1 MTDREKAIQEVRQE
15 LNFVPIISDN
25 FIEIGWPQTIEIHER
40 AIRAERERDE
50 AVRLLEARVRDSKWA
65 REVDD
70 FLAHK
75 GESNVG
81 RAS

>member
-1 MTDREKAIQEVRQE
+1 MTDREKAIQEVRKE
-15 LNFVPIISDN
+15 NRIPKKVISGAWILKN
-25 FIEIGWPQTIEIHER
+25 YSVSVAKHER

-70 FLAHK
+70 FLALK
-75 GESNVG
+75 GESNEL
-81 RAS
+81 